1 MESKYSIIKSILAMR
16 TRRTTDTPSSTAQTI
31 VDTDPKITTAN
42 YHPPAPQTMTTRKAV
57 AVSSPAFQRNSTQN
71 FTVVYDDQKTTSRE
85 RTALP
90 TTSKPRR
97 QSPTPAS
104 QNSTIHQEQITTP
117 ERRATLPT
125 RTSTSRQL
133 PALVPQ
139 NSTIYEQIMASRRR
153 ALQISTTRRQTPAPA
168 TSNRK
173 TNWCY
178 NEEKDEEEPFGFK
191 KEFFYNNDN
200 FYTKYR

>member
-16 TRRTTDTPSSTAQTI
+16 TRRTTDTPSSTAPTI
-31 VDTDPKITTAN
+31 VDTGPTTAN
-42 YHPPAPQTMTTRKAV
+42 RHPPAAPQTMPRRRTI
-57 AVSSPAFQRNSTQN
+57 AVSSNTPQN
-71 FTVVYDDQKTTSRE
+71 FTVVYDEQIMISRR

-90 TTSKPRR
+90 TTSTPRR
-97 QSPTPAS
+97 QSPTSAS
-104 QNSTIHQEQITTP
+104 QNPTIHQEQITTP

-125 RTSTSRQL
+125 TTSTPRQST
-133 PALVPQ
+133 ALVPQ
-139 NSTIYEQIMASRRR
+139 NSTIYERIMASRRA
-153 ALQISTTRRQTPAPA
+153 ALQISARGQTPAPA
-168 TSNRK
+168 MSNRK

>member
-42 YHPPAPQTMTTRKAV
+42 YHPPAPQTMTTRRAV
-57 AVSSPAFQRNSTQN
+57 AVSSPAFQRNTTQN
-71 FTVVYDDQKTTSRE
+71 FTVVYDDQTMTSRK

-90 TTSKPRR
+90 TTSTPRR
-97 QSPTPAS
+97 QLPTLAS

-125 RTSTSRQL
+125 TTSTSRQS

-139 NSTIYEQIMASRRR
+139 NSTIYEQIMASRRT
-153 ALQISTTRRQTPAPA
+153 ALQISTRRQTPAPA

-191 KEFFYNNDN
+191 KEFFYNNDD